1 MIEVQIEGIEIFD
14 QLKNSDKQLEK
25 ALYFAKN
32 RALNTVKTELA
43 RGVPK
48 KYDTKQKTIR
58 DRTRVNKNTGEVSV
72 TGSPIRLFKFRVTP
86 TSPRK
91 QLVTASVKRAK
102 KSLPHAFVAQMSN
115 GHIGIFERSKEKER
129 YPIRQLYSVSA
140 AQMAGNEE
148 VLEGAMERASIV
160 FDERLSHEI
169 GRLLND

>member
-48 KYDTKQKTIR
+48 RYDTKQKTIR

-91 QLVTASVKRAK
+91 QLVTASVKRAS
-102 KSLPHAFVAQMSN
+102 KSLPNAFVQQMRN
-115 GHIGIFERSKEKER
+115 GTIGVFERVGKSR

-140 AQMAGNEE
+140 PQMAGNEE

-169 GRLLND
+169 GRLLDD

>member
-72 TGSPIRLFKFRVTP
+72 TGSPVRLFKFRVTP

-91 QLVTASVKRAK
+91 QLVTASVKRAS
-102 KSLPHAFVAQMSN
+102 KSLPNAFVQQMRN
-115 GHIGIFERSKEKER
+115 GTIGVFERVGKSR

-140 AQMAGNEE
+140 PQMAGEEE

-169 GRLLND
+169 GRLLDD

>member
-86 TSPRK
+86 TSPKR
-91 QLVTASVKRAK
+91 QLVTASVKRAS
-102 KSLPHAFVAQMSN
+102 KSLPNAFVQQMRN
-115 GHIGIFERSKEKER
+115 GTIGVFERVRKSR
-129 YPIRQLYSVSA
+129 YPIRQLYTVSA
-140 AQMAGNEE
+140 PQMAGNEE

-169 GRLLND
+169 GRLLDD

>member
-48 KYDTKQKTIR
+48 RYDAKQKTIR

-91 QLVTASVKRAK
+91 QLVTASVKRAS
-102 KSLPHAFVAQMSN
+102 KSLPNAFVQQMRN
-115 GHIGIFERSKEKER
+115 GTIGVFERVGKSR

-140 AQMAGNEE
+140 PQMAGNEE

-169 GRLLND
+169 GRLLDD

>member
-1 MIEVQIEGIEIFD
+1 MIEVQIEGIEIFG

-86 TSPRK
+86 TSPKR
-91 QLVTASVKRAK
+91 QLVTASVKRAS
-102 KSLPHAFVAQMSN
+102 KSLPNAFVQQMRN
-115 GHIGIFERSKEKER
+115 GTIGVFERVGKSR

-140 AQMAGNEE
+140 PQMAGNEE

-169 GRLLND
+169 GRLLDD

>member
-14 QLKNSDKQLEK
+14 QLQNSDKQLEK

-86 TSPRK
+86 TSPKR
-91 QLVTASVKRAK
+91 QLVTASVKRAS
-102 KSLPHAFVAQMSN
+102 KSLPHAFVQQMRN
-115 GHIGIFERSKEKER
+115 GTIGVFERVGKSR
-129 YPIRQLYSVSA
+129 YPIRQLYTVSA
-140 AQMAGNEE
+140 PQMAGNEE

-169 GRLLND
+169 GRLLDD

>member
-1 MIEVQIEGIEIFD
+1 MIEVKIEGIEIFD
-14 QLKNSDKQLEK
+14 QLKKADKQLEK

-86 TSPRK
+86 TSPRR
-91 QLVTASVKRAK
+91 QLVTASVKRAS
-102 KSLPHAFVAQMSN
+102 KSLPYAFVQRMGN
-115 GHIGIFERSKEKER
+115 GTTGVFERVGKSR

-140 AQMAGNEE
+140 PQMAGNEE

-169 GRLLND
+169 GRLLDD

>member
-1 MIEVQIEGIEIFD
+1 MIEVQIEGVEIFD

-48 KYDTKQKTIR
+48 RYDTKQKTIR

-91 QLVTASVKRAK
+91 QLVTASVKRAS
-102 KSLPHAFVAQMSN
+102 KSLPHAFVQQMRN
-115 GHIGIFERSKEKER
+115 GTIGVFERVGKSR

-140 AQMAGNEE
+140 PQMAGNEE

-169 GRLLND
+169 GRLLDD

>member
-72 TGSPIRLFKFRVTP
+72 KGSPIRLFKFRVTP
-86 TSPRK
+86 TSPKR
-91 QLVTASVKRAK
+91 QLVTASVKRAR
-102 KSLPHAFVAQMSN
+102 KSLPHAFVAQMRN
-115 GHIGIFERSKEKER
+115 GHIGIFERAKESR

-140 AQMAGNEE
+140 PQMAGNEE

-169 GRLLND
+169 GRLMDD

>member
-43 RGVPK
+43 KGVPK

-58 DRTRVNKNTGEVSV
+58 DRTRVNKDAGEVSV

-86 TSPRK
+86 TSPKR
-91 QLVTASVKRAK
+91 QLVTASVKRAS
-102 KSLPHAFVAQMSN
+102 KSLPNAFVQQMRN
-115 GHIGIFERSKEKER
+115 GTIGVFERVGKSR
-129 YPIRQLYSVSA
+129 YPIRQLYTVSA
-140 AQMAGNEE
+140 PQMAGNEE

-169 GRLLND
+169 GRLLDD

>member
-72 TGSPIRLFKFRVTP
+72 KGSPIRLFKFRVTP

-102 KSLPHAFVAQMSN
+102 KSLPNAFVQQMRN
-115 GHIGIFERSKEKER
+115 GTIGVFERVGKSR

-140 AQMAGNEE
+140 PQMAGEQE

-169 GRLLND
+169 GGLLDD

>member
-32 RALNTVKTELA
+32 SALNTVKTELA

-48 KYDTKQKTIR
+48 RYDTKQKTIR

-91 QLVTASVKRAK
+91 QLVTASVKRAS
-102 KSLPHAFVAQMSN
+102 KSLPNAFVQQMRN
-115 GHIGIFERSKEKER
+115 GTIGVFERVGKSR

-140 AQMAGNEE
+140 PQMAGNEE

-169 GRLLND
+169 GRLLDD

>member
-91 QLVTASVKRAK
+91 QLVTASVKRAS
-102 KSLPHAFVAQMSN
+102 KSLPNAFVQQMRN
-115 GHIGIFERSKEKER
+115 GTIGVFERVGKSR

-140 AQMAGNEE
+140 PQMAGEQE

-169 GRLLND
+169 GRLMDD

>member
-14 QLKNSDKQLEK
+14 QLKNADKQLEK

-72 TGSPIRLFKFRVTP
+72 KGSPIRLFKFRVTP

-91 QLVTASVKRAK
+91 QLVTASVKRAS
-102 KSLPHAFVAQMSN
+102 KSLPNAFVQQMRN
-115 GHIGIFERSKEKER
+115 GTIGVFERVGKSR

-140 AQMAGNEE
+140 PQMAGNEE

-169 GRLLND
+169 GRLLDD

>member
-32 RALNTVKTELA
+32 RALNTVKTELS

-48 KYDTKQKTIR
+48 QYDTKQKTIR
-58 DRTRVNKNTGEVSV
+58 DRTRVNKDAGEVSV

-86 TSPRK
+86 TSPKR
-91 QLVTASVKRAK
+91 QLVTASVKRAR
-102 KSLPHAFVAQMSN
+102 KSLPHAFVAQMRN
-115 GHIGIFERSKEKER
+115 GHIGIFERAEKSR
-129 YPIRQLYSVSA
+129 YPISQLYSVSA
-140 AQMAGNEE
+140 AQMAGNKE

-169 GRLLND
+169 GRLLDD

>member
-86 TSPRK
+86 TSPRR
-91 QLVTASVKRAK
+91 QLVTASVKRAR
-102 KSLPHAFVAQMSN
+102 KSLPHAFVQQMSN
-115 GHIGIFERSKEKER
+115 GHIGIFEREGKER
-129 YPIRQLYSVSA
+129 YHIKQLYSVSE

-169 GRLLND
+169 GRLLDD

>member
-48 KYDTKQKTIR
+48 RYDTKQKTIR

-91 QLVTASVKRAK
+91 QLVTASVKRAS
-102 KSLPHAFVAQMSN
+102 KSLPNAFVQQMRN
-115 GHIGIFERSKEKER
+115 GTIGVFERVGKSR
-129 YPIRQLYSVSA
+129 YPIRQLYTVSA
-140 AQMAGNEE
+140 PQMAGNEE

-169 GRLLND
+169 GRLLDD

>member
-91 QLVTASVKRAK
+91 QLVTASVKRAS
-102 KSLPHAFVAQMSN
+102 KSLPNAFVQQMRN
-115 GHIGIFERSKEKER
+115 GTIGVFERVGKSR

-140 AQMAGNEE
+140 PQMAGNEE

-169 GRLLND
+169 GRLLDD

>member
-72 TGSPIRLFKFRVTP
+72 KGSPIRLFKFRVTP
-86 TSPRK
+86 TSPRR
-91 QLVTASVKRAK
+91 QLVTASVKRVS

-115 GHIGIFERSKEKER
+115 GHIGIFERSQESR

-140 AQMAGNEE
+140 AQMAGNKE

-169 GRLLND
+169 GRLLDD

>member
-72 TGSPIRLFKFRVTP
+72 KGSPIRLFKFRVTP
-86 TSPRK
+86 TSPRR
-91 QLVTASVKRAK
+91 QLVTASVKGAK
-102 KSLPHAFVAQMSN
+102 KSLPNAFVQQMRN
-115 GHIGIFERSKEKER
+115 GTIGVFERVGKSR

-140 AQMAGNEE
+140 PQMAGNEE

-169 GRLLND
+169 GRLLDD

>member
-32 RALNTVKTELA
+32 RALNTIKTELA

-48 KYDTKQKTIR
+48 RYDTKQKTIR

-91 QLVTASVKRAK
+91 QLVTASVKRAS
-102 KSLPHAFVAQMSN
+102 KSLPNAFVQQMRN
-115 GHIGIFERSKEKER
+115 GTIGVFERVGKSR

-140 AQMAGNEE
+140 PQMAGNEE

-169 GRLLND
+169 GRLLDD

>member
-32 RALNTVKTELA
+32 RALNSVKTELA

-72 TGSPIRLFKFRVTP
+72 KGSPIRLFKFRVTP
-86 TSPRK
+86 TSPKR
-91 QLVTASVKRAK
+91 QLVTASVKRAR
-102 KSLPHAFVAQMSN
+102 KSLPHAFVAQMRN
-115 GHIGIFERSKEKER
+115 GHIGIFERAKESR

-140 AQMAGNEE
+140 PQMAGNEE

-169 GRLLND
+169 GRLLDD

>member
-48 KYDTKQKTIR
+48 RYDTKQKTIR
-58 DRTRVNKNTGEVSV
+58 DRTRVNKDAGEVSV

-86 TSPRK
+86 TSPKR
-91 QLVTASVKRAK
+91 QLVTASVKRAS
-102 KSLPHAFVAQMSN
+102 KSLPNAFVQQMRN
-115 GHIGIFERSKEKER
+115 GTIGVFERVGKSR

-140 AQMAGNEE
+140 PQMAGNEE

-169 GRLLND
+169 GRLLDD

>member
-1 MIEVQIEGIEIFD
+1 MIEVKIESIEIFD
-14 QLKNSDKQLEK
+14 QLKKADKQLEK

-48 KYDTKQKTIR
+48 KYDTRQKTIR

-86 TSPRK
+86 TSPKR
-91 QLVTASVKRAK
+91 QLVTASVKRAR
-102 KSLPHAFVAQMSN
+102 KSLPNAFVQRMGN
-115 GHIGIFERSKEKER
+115 GTTGVFERVGKSR
-129 YPIRQLYSVSA
+129 YPIRQLYTVSA
-140 AQMAGNEE
+140 PQMAGNEE

-169 GRLLND
+169 GRLLDD

>member
-72 TGSPIRLFKFRVTP
+72 KGSPIRLFKFRVTP

-91 QLVTASVKRAK
+91 QLVTASVKRAS
-102 KSLPHAFVAQMSN
+102 KSLPNAFVQQMRN
-115 GHIGIFERSKEKER
+115 GTIGVFERVGKSR

-140 AQMAGNEE
+140 PQMAGEEE

-169 GRLLND
+169 GRLLDD

>member
-14 QLKNSDKQLEK
+14 QLKNADKQLEK

-86 TSPRK
+86 TSPRR
-91 QLVTASVKRAK
+91 QLVTASVKRAS
-102 KSLPHAFVAQMSN
+102 KSLPYAFVQRMGN
-115 GHIGIFERSKEKER
+115 GTTGVFERVGKSR

-140 AQMAGNEE
+140 PQMAGNEE

-169 GRLLND
+169 GRLLDD

>member
-14 QLKNSDKQLEK
+14 QLQNSDKQLEK

-32 RALNTVKTELA
+32 RALNTIKTELA

-58 DRTRVNKNTGEVSV
+58 DRTKVNTDAGEVSV

-86 TSPRK
+86 TSPRREI
-91 QLVTASVKRAK
+91 VTASVKRAR
-102 KSLPHAFVAQMSN
+102 KSLPHAFVQQMSN
-115 GHIGIFERSKEKER
+115 GHIGIFEREGRER
-129 YPIRQLYSVSA
+129 YKIKQLYSVSA

-148 VLEGAMERASIV
+148 VLESAMERASIV

-169 GRLLND
+169 GRLLDD

>member
-48 KYDTKQKTIR
+48 QYDTKQKTIR
-58 DRTRVNKNTGEVSV
+58 DRTRVNKDAGEVSV

-86 TSPRK
+86 TSPKR
-91 QLVTASVKRAK
+91 QLVTASVKRAS
-102 KSLPHAFVAQMSN
+102 KSLPNAFVQQMRN
-115 GHIGIFERSKEKER
+115 GTIGVFERVGKSR

-140 AQMAGNEE
+140 PQMAGNEE

-169 GRLLND
+169 GRLLDD

>member
-1 MIEVQIEGIEIFD
+1 MIEVQIEGIEIFG
-14 QLKNSDKQLEK
+14 QLKNADKQLEK

-48 KYDTKQKTIR
+48 RYDTKQKTIR

-91 QLVTASVKRAK
+91 QLVTASVKRAS
-102 KSLPHAFVAQMSN
+102 KSLPNAFVQQMRN
-115 GHIGIFERSKEKER
+115 GTIGVFERVGKSR

-140 AQMAGNEE
+140 PQMAGNEE

-169 GRLLND
+169 GRLLDD

>member
-14 QLKNSDKQLEK
+14 QLQNSDKQLEK

-86 TSPRK
+86 TSPKR
-91 QLVTASVKRAK
+91 QLVTASVKRAS
-102 KSLPHAFVAQMSN
+102 KSLPNAFVQQMRN
-115 GHIGIFERSKEKER
+115 GTIGVFERVGKSR
-129 YPIRQLYSVSA
+129 YPIRQLYTVSA
-140 AQMAGNEE
+140 PQMAGNEE

-169 GRLLND
+169 GRLLDD

>member
-43 RGVPK
+43 KGVPK

-58 DRTRVNKNTGEVSV
+58 DRTRVNKDAGEVSV
-72 TGSPIRLFKFRVTP
+72 KGSPIRLFKFRVTP
-86 TSPRK
+86 TSPRR
-91 QLVTASVKRAK
+91 QLVTASVKRAS
-102 KSLPHAFVAQMSN
+102 KSLPNAFVQQMRN
-115 GHIGIFERSKEKER
+115 GTIGVFERVGKSR

-140 AQMAGNEE
+140 PQMAGNEE

-169 GRLLND
+169 GRLLDD

>member
-14 QLKNSDKQLEK
+14 QLKNADKQLEK
-25 ALYFAKN
+25 ALYLAKN

-86 TSPRK
+86 TSPRR
-91 QLVTASVKRAK
+91 QLVTASVKRAR
-102 KSLPHAFVAQMSN
+102 KSLPNAFVQRMGN
-115 GHIGIFERSKEKER
+115 GTTGVFERVGKSR
-129 YPIRQLYSVSA
+129 YPIRQLYTVSA
-140 AQMAGNEE
+140 PQMAGNEE

-169 GRLLND
+169 GRLLDD

>member
-72 TGSPIRLFKFRVTP
+72 KGSPIRLFKFRVTP

-91 QLVTASVKRAK
+91 QLVTASVKRAS
-102 KSLPHAFVAQMSN
+102 KSLPNAFVQQMRN
-115 GHIGIFERSKEKER
+115 GAIGVFERVGKSR

-140 AQMAGNEE
+140 PQMAGSEE

-169 GRLLND
+169 GRLLDD

>member
-43 RGVPK
+43 KGVPK
-48 KYDTKQKTIR
+48 RYDTKQKTIR

-91 QLVTASVKRAK
+91 QLVTASVKRAS
-102 KSLPHAFVAQMSN
+102 KSLPNAFVQQMRN
-115 GHIGIFERSKEKER
+115 GTIGVFERVGKSR

-140 AQMAGNEE
+140 PQMAGNDE

-169 GRLLND
+169 GRLLDD

>member
-32 RALNTVKTELA
+32 RALNIVKTELA

-48 KYDTKQKTIR
+48 RYDTKQKTIR

-102 KSLPHAFVAQMSN
+102 KSLPNAFVQQMRN
-115 GHIGIFERSKEKER
+115 GTIGVFERVGKSR

-140 AQMAGNEE
+140 PQMAGEEE

-169 GRLLND
+169 GRLLDD

>member
-72 TGSPIRLFKFRVTP
+72 TGSPIRLFKFRITP

-91 QLVTASVKRAK
+91 QLVTASVKRAS
-102 KSLPHAFVAQMSN
+102 KSLPNAFVQQMRN
-115 GHIGIFERSKEKER
+115 GTIGVFERVGKSR

-140 AQMAGNEE
+140 PQMAGNEE

-169 GRLLND
+169 GRLLDD

>member
-43 RGVPK
+43 KGVPK
-48 KYDTKQKTIR
+48 RYDTKQKTIR

-91 QLVTASVKRAK
+91 QLVTASVKRAS
-102 KSLPHAFVAQMSN
+102 KSLPNAFVQQMRN
-115 GHIGIFERSKEKER
+115 GTIGVFERVGKSR

-140 AQMAGNEE
+140 PQMAGNEE

-169 GRLLND
+169 GRLLDD

>member
-14 QLKNSDKQLEK
+14 QLKNADKQLEK

-86 TSPRK
+86 TSPRR
-91 QLVTASVKRAK
+91 QLVTASVKRAR
-102 KSLPHAFVAQMSN
+102 KSLPNAFVQRMGN
-115 GHIGIFERSKEKER
+115 GTTGVFERVGKSR
-129 YPIRQLYSVSA
+129 YPIRQLYTVSA
-140 AQMAGNEE
+140 PQMAGNEE

-169 GRLLND
+169 GRLLDD

>member
-14 QLKNSDKQLEK
+14 QLKNADKQLEK

-48 KYDTKQKTIR
+48 RYDTKQKTIR

-91 QLVTASVKRAK
+91 QLVTASVKRAS
-102 KSLPHAFVAQMSN
+102 KSLPNAFVQQMRN
-115 GHIGIFERSKEKER
+115 GTIGVFERVGKSK

-140 AQMAGNEE
+140 PQMAGNEE

-169 GRLLND
+169 GRLLDD